1 MRPGHL
7 FKSQITQCDTY
18 ILFRPCRLL
27 KERVFSDIHLARCRE
42 KDLEIYYIESDKGHD
57 TFTVSRR
64 ATRVYYVIDGSGYFT
79 ISDHRHDVS
88 RGVLVEIASK
98 SRIFLFRKNETYSR
112 FQATLF

>member
-1 MRPGHL
+1 MRYVHSLPPLPSFEGKGL
-7 FKSQITQCDTY
+7 FGYTFGPLQ
-18 ILFRPCRLL
+18 
-27 KERVFSDIHLARCRE
+27 E

-88 RGVLVEIASK
+88 RGSLGRDSSK
-98 SRIFLFRKNETYSR
+98 SGIFLYRKNETYSR
-112 FQATLF
+112 FQATFF